1 MILDFQVGLLLKALV
16 MGIVEGLTE
25 FLPVSSTGHLIVVG
39 SLLNFDSEKAKVFDI
54 AIQTGAILAL
64 MMVYRARLMTLC
76 QGALQGQVTSQKV
89 ITNVAIAFA
98 PCVVL
103 GLWAGKA
110 IQAHLLTP
118 WVVATTFIVGG
129 LVMLWVERGYPRHS
143 SNNSHSNDGSDRRY
157 SAPSRSHTLE
167 EISPQQALLIGL
179 TQCLALIPG
188 TSRSAASIIG
198 GMCVGLSR
206 QVAVEF
212 SFFLAMPTLLGAGA
226 YSLYKARHD
235 LVLGDLPLFGIG
247 LVAAFLSAWWVV
259 RWFLRY
265 VSHHH
270 FGVFAIYRIGF
281 GLLILGF
288 MFK

>member
-1 MILDFQVGLLLKALV
+1 MILDFEIGLLLKALV
-16 MGIVEGLTE
+16 MGVVEGLTE

-39 SLLNFDSEKAKVFDI
+39 AFLGFDSEKAKVFDI

-64 MMVYRARLMTLC
+64 MMVYRTRLMALC
-76 QGALQGQVTSQKV
+76 QGAFQGQAASQKV
-89 ITNVAIAFA
+89 IMNIAVAFI

-118 WVVATTFIVGG
+118 GVVATTFIVGG
-129 LVMLWVERGYPRHS
+129 LVMLGLERWYQRDTRQS
-143 SNNSHSNDGSDRRY
+143 RDGRY
-157 SAPSRSHTLE
+157 SVSPSSR
-167 EISPQQALLIGL
+167 QQTMEQMSVKQAVFIGL
-179 TQCLALIPG
+179 AQCLALIPG

-198 GMCVGLSR
+198 GICVGLSR

-235 LVLGDLPLFGIG
+235 LVLADLPLFSVGF
-247 LVAAFLSAWWVV
+247 VAAFLSAWWVV

-270 FGVFAIYRIGF
+270 FGPFAIYRIAL
-281 GLLILGF
+281 GLLILGL
-288 MFK
+288 MGK